1 MIENRMF
8 LASITIY
15 SNYITIYRSH
25 FVSFQNSK
33 ESMKT
38 FPKMTLLRLL
48 TGKYGHNGDFI
59 YEIEVKQ

>member
-38 FPKMTLLRLL
+38 LPKMTLLRLL

>member
-1 MIENRMF
+1 MIKNRMF

-15 SNYITIYRSH
+15 SNHITTYCSY
-25 FVSFQNSK
+25 FLSFQNAK

-38 FPKMTLLRLL
+38 FPEMTLLRLL

-59 YEIEVKQ
+59 YKIEVKQ

>member
-1 MIENRMF
+1 MTKDKVF
-8 LASITIY
+8 VASITIY
-15 SNYITIYRSH
+15 SNYITTYCSY
-25 FVSFQNSK
+25 FLPFKNAK

-59 YEIEVKQ
+59 YKIEVKR

>member
-1 MIENRMF
+1 MIKNRMF

-15 SNYITIYRSH
+15 SNHITTYCSH
-25 FVSFQNSK
+25 FVSFQNAK

-38 FPKMTLLRLL
+38 LPEMELVTLL

-59 YEIEVKQ
+59 YKIEVKQ

>member
-1 MIENRMF
+1 MTKDKVF
-8 LASITIY
+8 VASITIY
-15 SNYITIYRSH
+15 SNHITTYCSYSP
-25 FVSFQNSK
+25 SFKNAK

-59 YEIEVKQ
+59 YKIEVKQ

>member
-1 MIENRMF
+1 MIKNIMF

-15 SNYITIYRSH
+15 RNHITTYRSY
-25 FVSFQNSK
+25 FPSFQNAK

-38 FPKMTLLRLL
+38 FQEMTLLRLL

-59 YEIEVKQ
+59 YKIEVKQ

>member
-1 MIENRMF
+1 MIKNRMF

-15 SNYITIYRSH
+15 SNYITTYCSY
-25 FVSFQNSK
+25 FLSLQNAK

-48 TGKYGHNGDFI
+48 TGKYGHNGDFV
-59 YEIEVKQ
+59 YKIEVKQ

>member
-1 MIENRMF
+1 MIKNKMF
-8 LASITIY
+8 VASITIY
-15 SNYITIYRSH
+15 SNYITTYCSYLP
-25 FVSFQNSK
+25 SFQNAK

-59 YEIEVKQ
+59 YKIEVKQ